1 MKIIYKS
8 SIIIKLKINLFL
20 LMSYNMKKFT
30 NNVTLTIWK
39 TAIISASV
47 LIFGI
52 ILIHNGNSI
61 QIVSAEDAAT
71 KGAKDNPAGAAANLT
86 STTKTTVTNNASNS
100 ITINLWAKEVTDGVY
115 KWINASNS
123 VQNPTI
129 KVFANANNIINIQN
143 PTDTKHQLIIDTGAD
158 NLPSSGDILQDG
170 SGHVTFNPNMTGTF
184 TYHCAY
190 HPYTMKGTIEVIK
203 K

>member
-1 MKIIYKS
+1 
-8 SIIIKLKINLFL
+8 
-20 LMSYNMKKFT
+20 
-30 NNVTLTIWK
+30 VTLTIWI

-47 LIFGI
+47 LTFGI
-52 ILIHNGNSI
+52 ILTHNGNSI
-61 QIVSAEDAAT
+61 QVVSAEAITTKAAN
-71 KGAKDNPAGAAANLT
+71 DNSATDIMNLT
-86 STTKTTVTNNASNS
+86 STTTTTNTNNTSNS
-100 ITINLWAKEVTDGVY
+100 FTINLLAKEITDGVY

-123 VQNPTI
+123 AENPSI
-129 KVFANANNIINIQN
+129 KMFANTNNIINVQN

-158 NLPSSGDILQDG
+158 NLPSSGDISPNS
-170 SGHVTFNPNMTGTF
+170 SGHLTFNPTNMTGTI